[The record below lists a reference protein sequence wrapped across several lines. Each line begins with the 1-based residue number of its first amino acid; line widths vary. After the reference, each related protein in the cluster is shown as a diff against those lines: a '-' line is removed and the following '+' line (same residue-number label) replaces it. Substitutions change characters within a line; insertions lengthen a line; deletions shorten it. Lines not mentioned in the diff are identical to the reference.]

1 MWTLRQS
8 WGMAAFRANGR
19 LLAGSMRLVGG
30 TGAARFADGF
40 GDSVTCGLENA
51 KHLFELVQTSVSFGQ
66 ILSLS
71 FPLVHNLSLAK
82 QNLSLAKQNLSLA
95 KHNLSLAKHNLSLE
109 CHNLSLHEFQ
119 QVFGVFQTTGGL
131 AGSSRWW
138 QGGVRE
144 CGRGFVGRREDGE
157 RAGGLEG
164 GDELAGDD
172 GADQGG
178 EAEADWASWTL
189 SLLASAWAR
198 HTDTRV
204 IDLSMMLVAGGG

>member
-1 MWTLRQS
+1 L
-8 WGMAAFRANGR
+8 G
-19 LLAGSMRLVGG
+19 AGSGSVAGEHLVDDVHHAVAGLVVDGSDSGVVDGDPDAAGG
-30 TGAARFADGF
+30 NRDALASYMALDGNRESHGLRKHMVRRTSGRSQARQ
-40 GDSVTCGLENA
+40 C
-51 KHLFELVQTSVSFGQ
+51 
-66 ILSLS
+66 
-71 FPLVHNLSLAK
+71 
-82 QNLSLAKQNLSLA
+82 
-95 KHNLSLAKHNLSLE
+95 
-109 CHNLSLHEFQ
+109 
-119 QVFGVFQTTGGL
+119 L

>member
-1 MWTLRQS
+1 
-8 WGMAAFRANGR
+8 
-19 LLAGSMRLVGG
+19 
-30 TGAARFADGF
+30 
-40 GDSVTCGLENA
+40 
-51 KHLFELVQTSVSFGQ
+51 
-66 ILSLS
+66 
-71 FPLVHNLSLAK
+71 
-82 QNLSLAKQNLSLA
+82 
-95 KHNLSLAKHNLSLE
+95 
-109 CHNLSLHEFQ
+109 
-119 QVFGVFQTTGGL
+119 L

-204 IDLSMMLVAGGG
+204 IDLSMMLLEVVDDMRGRLGGPRDVSMTCHDVSLSSPNIAAECDFPAVGICRRAA